1 MLISNGSALNILL
14 ANNNRVLNDALKEA
28 DNKTLNNLL
37 KQDSSNSSN
46 SSSSTNTA
54 ASSILKEV
62 LNSIKDGTK
71 SNSSLEN
78 ILKNSTAFKDLG
90 NLSSNLSSL
99 LESIKDDE
107 SLQKFKPLLENFLK
121 NIKDVTPDNL
131 KEQIKNSGI
140 FLENK
145 LSSNPNAKLENLL
158 QNISNLLKTIDNP
171 EAKNSSQIIDNI
183 LKNIPK
189 DGSLKGSEL
198 LNNLKTLVSSL
209 QNLSSSLNSNQ
220 TQTLNNLANE
230 LKNFIQN
237 GSMIESKTENLVQK
251 TLTQTQTSEDE
262 NINRA
267 NIEIKS
273 LINNQVKELLN
284 QIKQDLTQNQNI
296 IQNKN
301 ILTLIDKLISLP
313 DIFSKSEAILN
324 SVQNSNISNFSNN
337 FATNLNP
344 LLTALKESLQAINP
358 KNIEIQNQINS
369 LIKKV
374 ENIIQEYT
382 NNQLDNPKDNQKLD
396 NDFKS
401 ILLKMQD
408 EVAQKTDIKS
418 QDSLKTIN
426 NLLTQIDMQQL
437 TSLVS
442 NSNFVYIPFFW
453 EMLEDGTVE
462 IKGKEEDKFF
472 CQIKLTLKDF
482 GKIDLMLSMYDE
494 NKLDMTI
501 YAQREHFKVTLRDN
515 LQKLKLALNEANI
528 IPMHIKLLDMKEE
541 SENKEQKPTNVYQ
554 NNYNNDFITSS
565 RIDIKA

>member
-37 KQDSSNSSN
+37 KQDSSN

-121 NIKDVTPDNL
+121 NIKDVTADNL

-158 QNISNLLKTIDNP
+158 QNISNLLKTIDTP

-251 TLTQTQTSEDE
+251 TLTQTQTSETE
-262 NINRA
+262 NINSA
-267 NIEIKS
+267 NNIKS
-273 LINNQVKELLN
+273 LINNQVKELLT

-313 DIFSKSEAILN
+313 DLFSKSEAILN

-462 IKGKEEDKFF
+462 IKEKEEDKFF

>member
-37 KQDSSNSSN
+37 KQDSSN

-158 QNISNLLKTIDNP
+158 QNISNLLKTIDTP

-251 TLTQTQTSEDE
+251 TLTQTQTSETE
-262 NINRA
+262 NINSA
-267 NIEIKS
+267 NNIKS

-462 IKGKEEDKFF
+462 IKEKEEDKFF

-501 YAQREHFKVTLRDN
+501 YAQREHFKVALRDN

>member
-37 KQDSSNSSN
+37 KQDSSNSS
-46 SSSSTNTA
+46 SSTNTA

-71 SNSSLEN
+71 SNSTLEN

-121 NIKDVTPDNL
+121 NIKDVTADNL

-158 QNISNLLKTIDNP
+158 QNISNLLKTIDTP

-189 DGSLKGSEL
+189 DGSFKGSEL
-198 LNNLKTLVSSL
+198 VNNLKTLVSSL

-220 TQTLNNLANE
+220 TQTLNNLSNE

-237 GSMIESKTENLVQK
+237 GVMIESKTENLVPK
-251 TLTQTQTSEDE
+251 TLTQAQTLEDE
-262 NINRA
+262 NINSA
-267 NIEIKS
+267 NNNIKS
-273 LINNQVKELLN
+273 LINNQVKELLT

-301 ILTLIDKLISLP
+301 ILPLIDKLISLP
-313 DIFSKSEAILN
+313 DLFSKSEAILN
-324 SVQNSNISNFSNN
+324 SVQNTNISNFSNN

-358 KNIEIQNQINS
+358 KNTEIQNQINS

-382 NNQLDNPKDNQKLD
+382 NNNLDNPKDNQKLD

-462 IKGKEEDKFF
+462 IKQKEEDKFF

-528 IPMHIKLLDMKEE
+528 IPMNVKLLDMKEE
-541 SENKEQKPTNVYQ
+541 SETQEQKPTNVYQ

>member
-37 KQDSSNSSN
+37 KQDSSN

-121 NIKDVTPDNL
+121 NIKDVTADNL

-158 QNISNLLKTIDNP
+158 QNISNLLKTIDTP

-301 ILTLIDKLISLP
+301 ILTLIDKLIALP
-313 DIFSKSEAILN
+313 DLFSKSEAILN

-382 NNQLDNPKDNQKLD
+382 NNQLDNQKDNQKLD

-462 IKGKEEDKFF
+462 IKEKEEDKFF

>member
-37 KQDSSNSSN
+37 KQDSSN

-121 NIKDVTPDNL
+121 NIKDVTADNL

-158 QNISNLLKTIDNP
+158 QNISNLLKTIDTP

-237 GSMIESKTENLVQK
+237 GSIIESKTENLVQK

-262 NINRA
+262 NINSA
-267 NIEIKS
+267 NNIKS

-382 NNQLDNPKDNQKLD
+382 NNQLDNPKDNKKLD

-462 IKGKEEDKFF
+462 IKEKEEEKFF

>member
-37 KQDSSNSSN
+37 KQDSSN

-121 NIKDVTPDNL
+121 NIKDVTADNL

-158 QNISNLLKTIDNP
+158 QNISNLLKTIDTP

-262 NINRA
+262 NINSA
-267 NIEIKS
+267 NNIKS
-273 LINNQVKELLN
+273 LINNQVKELLT

-301 ILTLIDKLISLP
+301 ILPLIDKLISLP
-313 DIFSKSEAILN
+313 DLFSKSEAILN

-344 LLTALKESLQAINP
+344 LLTALKESLQAISP

-462 IKGKEEDKFF
+462 IKQKEEDKFF

>member
-37 KQDSSNSSN
+37 KQDSSN

-107 SLQKFKPLLENFLK
+107 SLQKFKPLLEIFLK

-158 QNISNLLKTIDNP
+158 QNISNLIKTIDTP

-189 DGSLKGSEL
+189 DGSLKSSEL
-198 LNNLKTLVSSL
+198 VNNLKTLVNSL
-209 QNLSSSLNSNQ
+209 QNLSNSLNPNQ

-230 LKNFIQN
+230 LKNLIQN
-237 GSMIESKTENLVQK
+237 GVMIESKTENLVSK
-251 TLTQTQTSEDE
+251 TLTQTQTLEDE
-262 NINRA
+262 NINSA
-267 NIEIKS
+267 NNNIKS
-273 LINNQVKELLN
+273 LINNQVKELLT

-301 ILTLIDKLISLP
+301 ILPLIDKLISLP
-313 DIFSKSEAILN
+313 DLFSKSEAILN
-324 SVQNSNISNFSNN
+324 SVQNTNISNFSNN

-358 KNIEIQNQINS
+358 KNSEIQNQINS

-382 NNQLDNPKDNQKLD
+382 NNNLDNPKDNQKLD

-462 IKGKEEDKFF
+462 IKEKKEDKFF

-565 RIDIKA
+565 SIDIKA

>member
-37 KQDSSNSSN
+37 KQDSSNSS
-46 SSSSTNTA
+46 SSTNTA

-78 ILKNSTAFKDLG
+78 ILKNSTVFKDLG

-121 NIKDVTPDNL
+121 NIKDVTADNL

-158 QNISNLLKTIDNP
+158 QNISNLLKTIDTP

-183 LKNIPK
+183 LKNITK

-251 TLTQTQTSEDE
+251 TLTQTQTSETE
-262 NINRA
+262 NINSA
-267 NIEIKS
+267 NNIKS

-313 DIFSKSEAILN
+313 DLFSKSEAILN

-344 LLTALKESLQAINP
+344 LLTVLKESLQAINP

-462 IKGKEEDKFF
+462 IKEKEEDKFF

>member
-37 KQDSSNSSN
+37 KQDSSNSS
-46 SSSSTNTA
+46 SSTNTA

-71 SNSSLEN
+71 SNSTLEN

-107 SLQKFKPLLENFLK
+107 SLQKFKPLLESFLK
-121 NIKDVTPDNL
+121 NIKDVTADNL

-158 QNISNLLKTIDNP
+158 QNISNLLKTIDTP

-189 DGSLKGSEL
+189 DGSLKSSEL
-198 LNNLKTLVSSL
+198 VNNLKTLVSSL

-237 GSMIESKTENLVQK
+237 GVMIESKTENLVPK
-251 TLTQTQTSEDE
+251 TLTQTQTSEGED
-262 NINRA
+262 INRA
-267 NIEIKS
+267 NNNIKS
-273 LINNQVKELLN
+273 LINNQVKELLT

-301 ILTLIDKLISLP
+301 ILPLIDKLISLP
-313 DIFSKSEAILN
+313 DLFSKSEAILN

-382 NNQLDNPKDNQKLD
+382 NNNLDNPKDNQKLD

-462 IKGKEEDKFF
+462 IKEKEEDKFF

-541 SENKEQKPTNVYQ
+541 SETQEQKPTNVYQ

>member
-37 KQDSSNSSN
+37 KQDSSN

-158 QNISNLLKTIDNP
+158 QNISNLLKTIDTP

-251 TLTQTQTSEDE
+251 TLTQTQTSETE
-262 NINRA
+262 NLNSA
-267 NIEIKS
+267 NNIKS

-313 DIFSKSEAILN
+313 DLFSKSEAILN

-462 IKGKEEDKFF
+462 IKEKEEDKFF

>member
-37 KQDSSNSSN
+37 KQDSSN

-121 NIKDVTPDNL
+121 NIKDVTADNL

-237 GSMIESKTENLVQK
+237 GSMIESKTENLVPK
-251 TLTQTQTSEDE
+251 TLTQAQTLEDE

-267 NIEIKS
+267 NSEIKS

-313 DIFSKSEAILN
+313 DLFSKSEAILN

-382 NNQLDNPKDNQKLD
+382 NNQLDNQKDNQKLD

-462 IKGKEEDKFF
+462 IKEKEEDKFF

>member
-37 KQDSSNSSN
+37 KQDSSNSS
-46 SSSSTNTA
+46 SSTNTA

-71 SNSSLEN
+71 SNSTLEN

-107 SLQKFKPLLENFLK
+107 SLQKFKPLLESFLK
-121 NIKDVTPDNL
+121 NIKDVTADNL

-158 QNISNLLKTIDNP
+158 QNISNLIKTIDTP

-189 DGSLKGSEL
+189 DGSLKSSEL
-198 LNNLKTLVSSL
+198 VNNLKTLVNSL
-209 QNLSSSLNSNQ
+209 QNLSNSLNPNQ

-237 GSMIESKTENLVQK
+237 GVMIESKTENIVPK
-251 TLTQTQTSEDE
+251 TLTQTPQTEDVDV
-262 NINRA
+262 A
-267 NIEIKS
+267 NTQIKN
-273 LINNQVKELLN
+273 LINNQVKELLT

-301 ILTLIDKLISLP
+301 ILPLIDKLISLP
-313 DIFSKSEAILN
+313 DLFSKSEAILN
-324 SVQNSNISNFSNN
+324 SVQNTNISNFSNN

-344 LLTALKESLQAINP
+344 LLTALKESLQAISP

-382 NNQLDNPKDNQKLD
+382 NNNLDNPKDNQKLD

-462 IKGKEEDKFF
+462 IKEKEEDKFF

>member
-37 KQDSSNSSN
+37 KQDSSN

-121 NIKDVTPDNL
+121 NIKDVTADNL

-158 QNISNLLKTIDNP
+158 QNISNLLKTIDTP

-237 GSMIESKTENLVQK
+237 GSIIESKTENLVQK
-251 TLTQTQTSEDE
+251 TLTQTQTSETE

-267 NIEIKS
+267 NNEIKS

-462 IKGKEEDKFF
+462 IKEKEEDKFF

>member
-37 KQDSSNSSN
+37 KQDSSN

-107 SLQKFKPLLENFLK
+107 SLQKFKPLLESFLK
-121 NIKDVTPDNL
+121 NIKDVTADNL

-158 QNISNLLKTIDNP
+158 QNISNLLKTIDTP

-251 TLTQTQTSEDE
+251 TLTQTQTSETE

-267 NIEIKS
+267 NSEIKS

-313 DIFSKSEAILN
+313 DLFSKSEAILN

-382 NNQLDNPKDNQKLD
+382 NNNLDNPKDNQKLD

-462 IKGKEEDKFF
+462 IKQKEEDKFF

>member
-37 KQDSSNSSN
+37 KQDSSN

-158 QNISNLLKTIDNP
+158 QNISNLLKNIDTP

-251 TLTQTQTSEDE
+251 TLTQTQTSETE
-262 NINRA
+262 NINSA
-267 NIEIKS
+267 NNNIKS

-313 DIFSKSEAILN
+313 DLFSKSEAILN

-462 IKGKEEDKFF
+462 IKEKEEDKFF

>member
-37 KQDSSNSSN
+37 KQDSSN

-121 NIKDVTPDNL
+121 NIKDVTADNL

-158 QNISNLLKTIDNP
+158 QNISNLIKTIDTP

-198 LNNLKTLVSSL
+198 INNLKTLVNSL
-209 QNLSSSLNSNQ
+209 QNLSNSLNPNQ

-237 GSMIESKTENLVQK
+237 GVMIESKTENLVPK
-251 TLTQTQTSEDE
+251 TQTQTPQTEDV
-262 NINRA
+262 
-267 NIEIKS
+267 NIENTQIKN
-273 LINNQVKELLN
+273 LINNQVKELLT

-382 NNQLDNPKDNQKLD
+382 NNNLDNPKDNQKLD

-462 IKGKEEDKFF
+462 IKEKEEDKFF

>member
-37 KQDSSNSSN
+37 KQDSSNSS
-46 SSSSTNTA
+46 SSTNTA

-71 SNSSLEN
+71 SNSTLEN

-121 NIKDVTPDNL
+121 NIKDVTADNL

-158 QNISNLLKTIDNP
+158 QNISNLLKTIDTP

-198 LNNLKTLVSSL
+198 VNNLKTLVNSL

-237 GSMIESKTENLVQK
+237 GVMIESKTENLVPK
-251 TLTQTQTSEDE
+251 TQTQTPQTEDVDV
-262 NINRA
+262 A
-267 NIEIKS
+267 NTQIKN
-273 LINNQVKELLN
+273 LINNQVKELLT

-301 ILTLIDKLISLP
+301 ILPLIDKLISLP
-313 DIFSKSEAILN
+313 DLFSKSEAILN

-382 NNQLDNPKDNQKLD
+382 NNNLDNPKDNQKLD

-462 IKGKEEDKFF
+462 IKEKEEDKFF

-528 IPMHIKLLDMKEE
+528 IPMNVKLLDMKEE
-541 SENKEQKPTNVYQ
+541 SETQEQKPTNVYQ

>member
-37 KQDSSNSSN
+37 KQDSSN

-158 QNISNLLKTIDNP
+158 QNISNLLKTIDTP

-198 LNNLKTLVSSL
+198 VNNLKTLVSSL

-262 NINRA
+262 NINSA
-267 NIEIKS
+267 NNIKS

-301 ILTLIDKLISLP
+301 ILTLIDKLIALP
-313 DIFSKSEAILN
+313 DLFSKSEAILN

-462 IKGKEEDKFF
+462 IKEKEEDKFF

>member
-37 KQDSSNSSN
+37 KQDSSN

-121 NIKDVTPDNL
+121 NIKDVTADNL

-158 QNISNLLKTIDNP
+158 QNISNLLKTIDTP

-189 DGSLKGSEL
+189 DGSLKSSEL
-198 LNNLKTLVSSL
+198 VNNLKTLVNSL
-209 QNLSSSLNSNQ
+209 QNLSNSLNPNQ

-237 GSMIESKTENLVQK
+237 GVMIESKTENLVPK
-251 TLTQTQTSEDE
+251 TLTQTPQTEDVDV
-262 NINRA
+262 A
-267 NIEIKS
+267 NTQIKN
-273 LINNQVKELLN
+273 LINNQVKELLT

-301 ILTLIDKLISLP
+301 ILPLIDKLISLP
-313 DIFSKSEAILN
+313 DLFSKSEAILN

-382 NNQLDNPKDNQKLD
+382 NNNLDNPKDNQKLD

-462 IKGKEEDKFF
+462 IKEKEEDKFF

-528 IPMHIKLLDMKEE
+528 IPMNVKLLDMKEE
-541 SENKEQKPTNVYQ
+541 SETQEQKPTNVYQ

>member
-37 KQDSSNSSN
+37 KQDSSNSS
-46 SSSSTNTA
+46 SSTNTA

-71 SNSSLEN
+71 SNSTLEN

-121 NIKDVTPDNL
+121 NIKDVTADNL

-158 QNISNLLKTIDNP
+158 QNISNLLKTIDTP

-251 TLTQTQTSEDE
+251 TLTQTQTLEDE

-267 NIEIKS
+267 NSEIKS

-313 DIFSKSEAILN
+313 DLFSKSEAILN

-358 KNIEIQNQINS
+358 KNTEIQNQINS

-382 NNQLDNPKDNQKLD
+382 NNNLDNPKDNQKLD

-462 IKGKEEDKFF
+462 IKQKEEDKFF

-528 IPMHIKLLDMKEE
+528 IPMNVKLLDMKEE
-541 SENKEQKPTNVYQ
+541 SETQEQKPTNVYQ

>member
-37 KQDSSNSSN
+37 KQDSSNSS
-46 SSSSTNTA
+46 SSTNTA

-71 SNSSLEN
+71 SNSTLEN

-121 NIKDVTPDNL
+121 NIKDVTADNL

-158 QNISNLLKTIDNP
+158 QNISNLLKTIDTP

-189 DGSLKGSEL
+189 DGSLKSSEL
-198 LNNLKTLVSSL
+198 VNNLKTLVNSL
-209 QNLSSSLNSNQ
+209 QNLSNSLNPNQ

-237 GSMIESKTENLVQK
+237 GVMIESKTENLVPK
-251 TLTQTQTSEDE
+251 TQTQTPQTEDV
-262 NINRA
+262 
-267 NIEIKS
+267 NIENTQIKN
-273 LINNQVKELLN
+273 LINNQVKELLT

-301 ILTLIDKLISLP
+301 ILPLIDKLISLP
-313 DIFSKSEAILN
+313 DLFSKSEAILN
-324 SVQNSNISNFSNN
+324 SVQNRNISNFSNN

-358 KNIEIQNQINS
+358 KNTEIQNQINS

-382 NNQLDNPKDNQKLD
+382 NNNLDNPKDNQKLD

-462 IKGKEEDKFF
+462 IKEKEEDKFF

-528 IPMHIKLLDMKEE
+528 IPMHVKLLDMKEE
-541 SENKEQKPTNVYQ
+541 SETQEQKPTNVYQ

>member
-37 KQDSSNSSN
+37 KQDSSNSS
-46 SSSSTNTA
+46 SSTNTA

-71 SNSSLEN
+71 SNSTLEN

-121 NIKDVTPDNL
+121 NIKDVTADNL

-158 QNISNLLKTIDNP
+158 QNISNLLKTIDTP

-189 DGSLKGSEL
+189 DGSLKSSEL
-198 LNNLKTLVSSL
+198 VNNLKTLVSSL

-237 GSMIESKTENLVQK
+237 GVMIESKTENLVPK
-251 TLTQTQTSEDE
+251 TQTQTPQTEDVDV
-262 NINRA
+262 A
-267 NIEIKS
+267 NTQIKN
-273 LINNQVKELLN
+273 LINNQVKELLT

-313 DIFSKSEAILN
+313 DLFSKSEAILN

-358 KNIEIQNQINS
+358 KNSEIQNQINS

-382 NNQLDNPKDNQKLD
+382 NNNLDNPKDNQKLD

-462 IKGKEEDKFF
+462 IKQKEEDKFF

-541 SENKEQKPTNVYQ
+541 SETQEQKPTNVYQ

>member
-37 KQDSSNSSN
+37 KQDSSNSS
-46 SSSSTNTA
+46 SSTNTA

-71 SNSSLEN
+71 SNSTLEN

-121 NIKDVTPDNL
+121 NIKDVTADNL

-158 QNISNLLKTIDNP
+158 QNISNLLKTIDTP

-237 GSMIESKTENLVQK
+237 GSMIESKTENLVPK
-251 TLTQTQTSEDE
+251 TLTQTQTSETE

-267 NIEIKS
+267 NSEIKS

-301 ILTLIDKLISLP
+301 ILPLIDKLISLP
-313 DIFSKSEAILN
+313 DLFSKSEAILN
-324 SVQNSNISNFSNN
+324 SVQNTNISNFSNN

-462 IKGKEEDKFF
+462 IKEKEEDKFF

>member
-37 KQDSSNSSN
+37 KQDSSN

-121 NIKDVTPDNL
+121 NIKDVTADNL

-158 QNISNLLKTIDNP
+158 QNISNLLKTIDTP

-262 NINRA
+262 NINSA
-267 NIEIKS
+267 NNIKS
-273 LINNQVKELLN
+273 LINNQVKELLT

-382 NNQLDNPKDNQKLD
+382 NNNLDNPKDNQKLD

-462 IKGKEEDKFF
+462 IKEKEEDKFF

>member
-37 KQDSSNSSN
+37 KQDSSN

-158 QNISNLLKTIDNP
+158 QNISNLLKTIDTP

-189 DGSLKGSEL
+189 DGSLKSSEL

-237 GSMIESKTENLVQK
+237 GSMIESKTENLVSK
-251 TLTQTQTSEDE
+251 TLTQTQTSETE
-262 NINRA
+262 NINSA
-267 NIEIKS
+267 NNIKS

-301 ILTLIDKLISLP
+301 ILTLIDKLIALP
-313 DIFSKSEAILN
+313 DLFSKSEAILN

-462 IKGKEEDKFF
+462 IKEKEEDKFF

-515 LQKLKLALNEANI
+515 LQKLNLALNEAII

>member
-37 KQDSSNSSN
+37 KQDSSN

-121 NIKDVTPDNL
+121 NIKDVTADNL

-158 QNISNLLKTIDNP
+158 QNISNLLKTIDTP

-189 DGSLKGSEL
+189 DGSLKSSEL
-198 LNNLKTLVSSL
+198 VNNLKTLVSSL

-251 TLTQTQTSEDE
+251 TLTQTQTSETE
-262 NINRA
+262 NINSA
-267 NIEIKS
+267 NNIKS

-313 DIFSKSEAILN
+313 DLFSKSEAILN

-382 NNQLDNPKDNQKLD
+382 NNNLDNPKDNQKLD

-462 IKGKEEDKFF
+462 IKEKEEDKFF

>member
-37 KQDSSNSSN
+37 KQDSSN

-158 QNISNLLKTIDNP
+158 QNISNLLKTVDTP

-209 QNLSSSLNSNQ
+209 QNLGSSLNSNQ

-262 NINRA
+262 NINSA
-267 NIEIKS
+267 NNIKS

-408 EVAQKTDIKS
+408 EIAQKTDIKS

-462 IKGKEEDKFF
+462 IKEKEEDKFF

-528 IPMHIKLLDMKEE
+528 IPMNVKLLDMKEE
-541 SENKEQKPTNVYQ
+541 SETQEQKPTNVYQ

>member
-37 KQDSSNSSN
+37 KQDSSN

-158 QNISNLLKTIDNP
+158 QNISNLLKTIDTP

-237 GSMIESKTENLVQK
+237 GSMIESKTENLVSK
-251 TLTQTQTSEDE
+251 ILTQTQTSETE
-262 NINRA
+262 NINSA
-267 NIEIKS
+267 NNNIKS
-273 LINNQVKELLN
+273 LINNQVKELLT

-296 IQNKN
+296 IHNKN
-301 ILTLIDKLISLP
+301 ILPLIDKLISLP

-462 IKGKEEDKFF
+462 IKQKEEDKFF

>member
-37 KQDSSNSSN
+37 KQDSSNSS
-46 SSSSTNTA
+46 SSTNTA

-71 SNSSLEN
+71 SNSTLEN

-121 NIKDVTPDNL
+121 NIKDVTADNL

-158 QNISNLLKTIDNP
+158 QNISNLIKTIDTP

-189 DGSLKGSEL
+189 DGSLKSSEL
-198 LNNLKTLVSSL
+198 VNNLKTLVNSL
-209 QNLSSSLNSNQ
+209 QNLSNSLNPNQ

-237 GSMIESKTENLVQK
+237 GVMIESKTENLVPK
-251 TLTQTQTSEDE
+251 TQTQTPQTEDVDV
-262 NINRA
+262 A
-267 NIEIKS
+267 NTQIKN
-273 LINNQVKELLN
+273 LINNQVKELLT

-301 ILTLIDKLISLP
+301 ILPLIDKLISLP
-313 DIFSKSEAILN
+313 DLFSKSEAILN

-382 NNQLDNPKDNQKLD
+382 NNNLDNPKDNQKLD

-462 IKGKEEDKFF
+462 IKEKEEDKFF

-541 SENKEQKPTNVYQ
+541 SETQEQKPTNVYQ

>member
-37 KQDSSNSSN
+37 KQDSSN

-107 SLQKFKPLLENFLK
+107 SLQKFKPLLESFLK
-121 NIKDVTPDNL
+121 NIKDVTADNL

-158 QNISNLLKTIDNP
+158 QNISNLIKTIDTP

-189 DGSLKGSEL
+189 DGSLKSSEL
-198 LNNLKTLVSSL
+198 VNNLKTLVSSL

-237 GSMIESKTENLVQK
+237 GVMIESKTENLVPK
-251 TLTQTQTSEDE
+251 TQTQTPQTEDVDV
-262 NINRA
+262 A
-267 NIEIKS
+267 NTQIKN
-273 LINNQVKELLN
+273 LINNQVKELLT

-301 ILTLIDKLISLP
+301 ILPLIDKLISLP
-313 DIFSKSEAILN
+313 DLFSKSEAILN
-324 SVQNSNISNFSNN
+324 SVQNTNISNFSNN

-382 NNQLDNPKDNQKLD
+382 NNNLDNPKDNQKLD

-462 IKGKEEDKFF
+462 IKEKEEDKFF

-528 IPMHIKLLDMKEE
+528 IPMNVKLLDMKEE
-541 SENKEQKPTNVYQ
+541 SETQEQKPTNVYQ

>member
-37 KQDSSNSSN
+37 KQDSSNSS
-46 SSSSTNTA
+46 SSTNTA

-71 SNSSLEN
+71 SNSTLEN

-107 SLQKFKPLLENFLK
+107 SLQKFKPLLESFLK
-121 NIKDVTPDNL
+121 NIKDVTADNL

-158 QNISNLLKTIDNP
+158 QNISNLLKTIDTP

-189 DGSLKGSEL
+189 DGSLKSSEL
-198 LNNLKTLVSSL
+198 VNNLKTLVSSL

-237 GSMIESKTENLVQK
+237 GLMIESKTENLVPK
-251 TLTQTQTSEDE
+251 TQTQTPQTEDVDV
-262 NINRA
+262 A
-267 NIEIKS
+267 NTQIKN
-273 LINNQVKELLN
+273 LINNQVKELLT

-313 DIFSKSEAILN
+313 DLFSKSEAILN

-382 NNQLDNPKDNQKLD
+382 NNHLDNPKDNQKLD

-462 IKGKEEDKFF
+462 IKEKEEDKFF

-541 SENKEQKPTNVYQ
+541 SETQEQKPTNVYQ

>member
-37 KQDSSNSSN
+37 KQDSSN

-121 NIKDVTPDNL
+121 NIKDVTADNL

-158 QNISNLLKTIDNP
+158 QNISNLLKTIDTP

-251 TLTQTQTSEDE
+251 TLTQTQTSETE
-262 NINRA
+262 NINSA
-267 NIEIKS
+267 NNIKS

-382 NNQLDNPKDNQKLD
+382 NNNLDNPKDNQKLD

-462 IKGKEEDKFF
+462 IKEKEEDKFF

>member
-37 KQDSSNSSN
+37 KQDSSN

-121 NIKDVTPDNL
+121 NIKDVTAHNL

-158 QNISNLLKTIDNP
+158 QNISNLLKTIDTP

-237 GSMIESKTENLVQK
+237 GSMIESKTENLVSK
-251 TLTQTQTSEDE
+251 TLTQTQTSETE

-267 NIEIKS
+267 NNEIKS

-313 DIFSKSEAILN
+313 DLFSKSEAILN

-462 IKGKEEDKFF
+462 IKQKEEDKFF

>member
-37 KQDSSNSSN
+37 KQDSSN

-121 NIKDVTPDNL
+121 NIKDVTADNL

-158 QNISNLLKTIDNP
+158 QNISNLLKTIDTP

-313 DIFSKSEAILN
+313 DLFSKSEAILN

-462 IKGKEEDKFF
+462 IKEKEEDKFF

>member
-37 KQDSSNSSN
+37 KQDSSNSS
-46 SSSSTNTA
+46 SSTNTA

-78 ILKNSTAFKDLG
+78 ILKNSTVFKDLG

-121 NIKDVTPDNL
+121 NIKDVTADNL

-158 QNISNLLKTIDNP
+158 QNISNLLKTIDTP

-267 NIEIKS
+267 NNEIKS
-273 LINNQVKELLN
+273 LINNQVKELLT

-301 ILTLIDKLISLP
+301 ILTLIDKLIALP
-313 DIFSKSEAILN
+313 DLFSKSEAILN

-462 IKGKEEDKFF
+462 IKEKEEDKFF

>member
-37 KQDSSNSSN
+37 KQDSSN

-90 NLSSNLSSL
+90 TLSSNLSSL

-121 NIKDVTPDNL
+121 NIKDVTADNL

-158 QNISNLLKTIDNP
+158 QNISNLLKTIDTP

-189 DGSLKGSEL
+189 DGSLKSSEL
-198 LNNLKTLVSSL
+198 VNNLKTLVSSL

-267 NIEIKS
+267 NNEIKS
-273 LINNQVKELLN
+273 LINNQVKELLT

-442 NSNFVYIPFFW
+442 SSNFVYIPFFW

-462 IKGKEEDKFF
+462 IKQKEEDKFF

>member
-37 KQDSSNSSN
+37 KQDSSNSS
-46 SSSSTNTA
+46 SSTNTA

-78 ILKNSTAFKDLG
+78 ILKNSTVFKDLG

-121 NIKDVTPDNL
+121 NIKDVTADNL

-158 QNISNLLKTIDNP
+158 QNISNLLKTIDTP

-189 DGSLKGSEL
+189 DGSLKSSEL
-198 LNNLKTLVSSL
+198 VNNLKTLVNSL
-209 QNLSSSLNSNQ
+209 QNLSNSLNPNQ

-237 GSMIESKTENLVQK
+237 GVMIESKTENLVPK
-251 TLTQTQTSEDE
+251 TQTQTPQTEDV
-262 NINRA
+262 
-267 NIEIKS
+267 NIENTQIKN
-273 LINNQVKELLN
+273 LINNQVKELLT

-301 ILTLIDKLISLP
+301 ILPLIDKLISLP
-313 DIFSKSEAILN
+313 DLFSKSEAILN

-358 KNIEIQNQINS
+358 KNSEIQNQINS

-382 NNQLDNPKDNQKLD
+382 NNNLDNPKDNQKLD

-408 EVAQKTDIKS
+408 EIAQKTDIKS

-462 IKGKEEDKFF
+462 IKEKKEDKFF

>member
-37 KQDSSNSSN
+37 KQDSSN

-121 NIKDVTPDNL
+121 NIKDVTADNL

-237 GSMIESKTENLVQK
+237 GSMIESKTENLVSK
-251 TLTQTQTSEDE
+251 TLTQTQTSETE
-262 NINRA
+262 NINSA
-267 NIEIKS
+267 NNIKS

-313 DIFSKSEAILN
+313 DLFSKSEAILN

-462 IKGKEEDKFF
+462 IKEKEEDKFF

>member
-37 KQDSSNSSN
+37 KQDSSN

-121 NIKDVTPDNL
+121 NIKDVTADNL

-158 QNISNLLKTIDNP
+158 QNISNLLKTIDMP

-251 TLTQTQTSEDE
+251 TLTQTQTSETE
-262 NINRA
+262 NINSA
-267 NIEIKS
+267 NNIKS

-382 NNQLDNPKDNQKLD
+382 NNNLDNPKDNQKLD

-462 IKGKEEDKFF
+462 IKEKEEDKFF

>member
-37 KQDSSNSSN
+37 KQDSSN

-99 LESIKDDE
+99 LESINDDE
-107 SLQKFKPLLENFLK
+107 SLQKFKPLLESFLK
-121 NIKDVTPDNL
+121 NIKDVTADNL

-158 QNISNLLKTIDNP
+158 QNISNLLKTIDMP

-251 TLTQTQTSEDE
+251 TLTQTQTSETE
-262 NINRA
+262 NINSA
-267 NIEIKS
+267 NNIKS

-284 QIKQDLTQNQNI
+284 QIKQDLTQNQNV

-313 DIFSKSEAILN
+313 DLFSKSEAILN

-337 FATNLNP
+337 FTTNLNP

-408 EVAQKTDIKS
+408 EVSQKTDIKS

-462 IKGKEEDKFF
+462 IKEKEEDKFF